1 MVHFSEANHPCWRL
15 ISWTVQYL
23 GANLPHYMPESWTV
37 HILST
42 NLPTK
47 PLEQTKSAK
56 APSGAARRN
65 AKRWPEAMV
74 RPERPPPS
82 WGQGGNQN
90 SHQAPREGMRRVGR
104 RRWCERYVFIVMERG
119 CRNGTS
125 FLRTRPSQT
134 AFGPL
139 PLVPRAASPAK

>member
-1 MVHFSEANHPCWRL
+1 MNHPQIRCVSRRVQVSEANHPRCL
-15 ISWTVQYL
+15 SI
-23 GANLPHYMPESWTV
+23 SWTV

-47 PLEQTKSAK
+47 HLEQTKSAK

-125 FLRTRPSQT
+125 YLRTRPSQT